1 MDVVTDT
8 ELLPSQ
14 GETVLGKDYFMT
26 PGGKGANQAVAAS
39 RLGGDVSFIGK
50 VGNDVFGDRLM
61 ANLQQN
67 GVNTEGIE
75 SSETFSSGMANVLLK
90 NQDNRIIVVPGAN
103 NQVTAE
109 YAEHYSHILTESNI
123 VLAQLE
129 IPLSTIEW
137 CSAFC
142 HEHGIPFILNP
153 APAQLLPETLI
164 KHSTYITPNEE
175 EYTKINS
182 PSIEKDYGETFIT
195 TLGAHGVT
203 YRNMTVPA
211 PQVKA
216 IDTTGAGDT
225 FNGALSYYLAS
236 GYNVEDALYLSN
248 TAASFTVEHPGAQ
261 AGMPTWEQ
269 VRERTDKERTP

>member
-8 ELLPSQ
+8 ERLPSQ
-14 GETVLGKDYFMT
+14 GETLLGTDYFMT

-61 ANLQQN
+61 TNLQQN
-67 GVNTEGIE
+67 GVNTGGIE

-90 NQDNRIIVVPGAN
+90 NRDNRIIVVPGAN
-103 NQVTAE
+103 NQVTAD
-109 YAEHYSHILTESNI
+109 YAEHYRHILKESDI

-137 CSAFC
+137 CAAFC
-142 HEHGIPFILNP
+142 HEHDIPFILNP
-153 APAQLLPETLI
+153 APAQPLPETLL

-175 EYTKINS
+175 EYTKINT
-182 PSIEKDYGETFIT
+182 PSVEKDYGETFIT
-195 TLGAHGVT
+195 TLGARGVR
-203 YRNMTVPA
+203 YRNITVSA

-225 FNGALSYYLAS
+225 FNGALSYYLAA
-236 GYNVEDALYLSN
+236 GYNIENALYLSN
-248 TAASFTVEHPGAQ
+248 TAASFAVEQSGAQ
-261 AGMPTWEQ
+261 AGMPSFQQ
-269 VRERTDKERTP
+269 VQERAYHAD